1 MVAFLF
7 TTKEKQLTLSLMD
20 SLHELYRQKINHY
33 TNELQSIQK
42 KINWIT
48 ILRFASFVCFAAGIY
63 FCVHDFSYS
72 SLFATI
78 LFFIS
83 FAVLVKIHFKLKDK
97 KALNEKLLF
106 INSNELGILHDEPNQ
121 FDDGK
126 NFLTHESYF
135 DDLDI
140 FGQRS
145 IYHLLNRTTTSHGSL
160 QLSKLLSSPLL
171 KKREIA
177 IRQDAIKIL
186 STDPGTSQMLTAN
199 GLLNQEKDG
208 NLFGILGWLRTSG
221 YMHKKRWLL
230 IVRWALP
237 LLNIAAIIFY
247 LQTDNYLIIAGGVI
261 ASWIVI
267 GFFSGQINKQHK
279 EIGENQKILN
289 QYADILKIF
298 SNIKPSS
305 SDLLKQLHGTSEQ
318 AHETIRKLSQ
328 LTSFF
333 DQRLNM
339 VVNIL
344 MNSLFLYD
352 IQCLIALEKW
362 KDQYKDEFEN
372 YIDCVGNIECLNS
385 LGCFARNHP
394 KYAYPTIT
402 EGTLFIEAKQIA
414 HPLIPESE
422 CVPNDFLIGKEN
434 QTHLVTGSNMSGKT
448 TFLRTIGINLLLA
461 ECGAPVCAAYFS
473 FAPMG
478 ILSSIRVSDSLQE
491 HTSYFMAELKR
502 LQYIIAQLQC
512 GRPFLVLVDEIL
524 RGTNSED
531 KTHGS
536 EQFIRKLLQY
546 NCLSLFATHDLSLSE
561 LENGLP
567 GRISNYCFE
576 SIIQDGQL
584 HFDYT
589 LQKGVAKNKN
599 ASFLMQKMGII

>member
-1 MVAFLF
+1 L
-7 TTKEKQLTLSLMD
+7 
-20 SLHELYRQKINHY
+20 
-33 TNELQSIQK
+33 
-42 KINWIT
+42 
-48 ILRFASFVCFAAGIY
+48 
-63 FCVHDFSYS
+63 
-72 SLFATI
+72 
-78 LFFIS
+78 
-83 FAVLVKIHFKLKDK
+83 
-97 KALNEKLLF
+97 
-106 INSNELGILHDEPNQ
+106 
-121 FDDGK
+121 
-126 NFLTHESYF
+126 
-135 DDLDI
+135 
-140 FGQRS
+140 
-145 IYHLLNRTTTSHGSL
+145 
-160 QLSKLLSSPLL
+160 
-171 KKREIA
+171 
-177 IRQDAIKIL
+177 
-186 STDPGTSQMLTAN
+186 
-199 GLLNQEKDG
+199 
-208 NLFGILGWLRTSG
+208 
-221 YMHKKRWLL
+221 
-230 IVRWALP
+230 
-237 LLNIAAIIFY
+237 
-247 LQTDNYLIIAGGVI
+247 
-261 ASWIVI
+261 
-267 GFFSGQINKQHK
+267 
-279 EIGENQKILN
+279 IGEKQKILN

-298 SNIKPSS
+298 SHSEPSS
-305 SDLLKQLHGTSEQ
+305 SVLLKQLHVTAGQ
-318 AHETIRKLSQ
+318 AHQTIKKLSQ

-352 IQCLIALEKW
+352 VQCLIALEKW
-362 KDQYKDEFEN
+362 KEKHKEEFEK

-394 KYAYPTIT
+394 KYTYPNIT
-402 EGTLFIEAKQIA
+402 EGTFFVEAKQIA

-434 QTHLVTGSNMSGKT
+434 QLHLVTGSNMSGKT

-473 FAPMG
+473 FSPMS

-502 LQYIIAQLQC
+502 LQSIIVQLQK
-512 GRPFLVLVDEIL
+512 GQPFLVLVDEIL

-561 LENGLP
+561 LENELP

-584 HFDYT
+584 QFDYT

-599 ASFLMQKMGII
+599 ASFLMKKMGII

>member
-1 MVAFLF
+1 
-7 TTKEKQLTLSLMD
+7 
-20 SLHELYRQKINHY
+20 
-33 TNELQSIQK
+33 
-42 KINWIT
+42 
-48 ILRFASFVCFAAGIY
+48 
-63 FCVHDFSYS
+63 
-72 SLFATI
+72 
-78 LFFIS
+78 
-83 FAVLVKIHFKLKDK
+83 
-97 KALNEKLLF
+97 
-106 INSNELGILHDEPNQ
+106 
-121 FDDGK
+121 
-126 NFLTHESYF
+126 
-135 DDLDI
+135 
-140 FGQRS
+140 
-145 IYHLLNRTTTSHGSL
+145 
-160 QLSKLLSSPLL
+160 
-171 KKREIA
+171 
-177 IRQDAIKIL
+177 
-186 STDPGTSQMLTAN
+186 
-199 GLLNQEKDG
+199 
-208 NLFGILGWLRTSG
+208 
-221 YMHKKRWLL
+221 
-230 IVRWALP
+230 
-237 LLNIAAIIFY
+237 
-247 LQTDNYLIIAGGVI
+247 
-261 ASWIVI
+261 
-267 GFFSGQINKQHK
+267 
-279 EIGENQKILN
+279 
-289 QYADILKIF
+289 
-298 SNIKPSS
+298 
-305 SDLLKQLHGTSEQ
+305 
-318 AHETIRKLSQ
+318 
-328 LTSFF
+328 
-333 DQRLNM
+333 M

-502 LQYIIAQLQC
+502 LQYIIAQLQS

>member
-1 MVAFLF
+1 
-7 TTKEKQLTLSLMD
+7 MD
-20 SLHELYRQKINHY
+20 SVAELYRQKINHY

-42 KINWIT
+42 KINGIV
-48 ILRFASFVCFAAGIY
+48 IFRLISFVLFASGVY
-63 FCVHDFSYS
+63 FCVRDFTYS
-72 SLFATI
+72 SLFTAL

-83 FAVLVKIHFKLKDK
+83 FIFWVKKYFYLKDK
-97 KALNEKLLF
+97 KALNQKLLF
-106 INSNELGILHDEPNQ
+106 VNSNELSIIHGETNQ

-126 NFLTHESYF
+126 NFVTHESYF

-140 FGQRS
+140 FGHRS
-145 IYHLLNRTTTSHGSL
+145 LYHLLNRTTTTHGSR
-160 QLSKLLSSPLL
+160 QLANLLSSQILE
-171 KKREIA
+171 KNGIETQQA
-177 IRQDAIKIL
+177 AIKIL
-186 STDPGTSQMLTAN
+186 SADFETRQMLTAY
-199 GLLNQEKDG
+199 GLLSQEKEG
-208 NLFGILGWLRTSG
+208 NLYGIINWLKTSAKT
-221 YMHKKRWLL
+221 HQQRWLQAL
-230 IVRWALP
+230 RWALP
-237 LLNIAAIIFY
+237 LFNIASIFY
-247 LQTDNYLIIAGGVI
+247 YLGNDNYFPLAFGVI

-267 GFFSGQINKQHK
+267 RQFARQTNEQHK
-279 EIGENQKILN
+279 LIGEKQKILN

-298 SNIKPSS
+298 SHSEPSS
-305 SDLLKQLHGTSEQ
+305 SVLLTQLHVTAGK
-318 AHETIRKLSQ
+318 AHQTIKGLSQ

-339 VVNIL
+339 VVSIL
-344 MNSLFLYD
+344 LNSLFLYD
-352 IQCLIALEKW
+352 IQCLMALEKW
-362 KDQYKDEFEN
+362 KDQHKDEFEK

-385 LGCFARNHP
+385 LGCFAHNHP
-394 KYAYPTIT
+394 HYSYPYIT
-402 EGTLFIEAKQIA
+402 EGSLYIEAKHIS

-422 CVPNDFLIGKEN
+422 CVPNDFLIGKGN
-434 QTHLVTGSNMSGKT
+434 QLHLVTGSNMSGKT

-461 ECGAPVCAAYFS
+461 QCGAPVCAAYFS
-473 FAPMG
+473 FTPMS

-502 LQYIIAQLQC
+502 LQHIIVQLQK
-512 GRPFLVLVDEIL
+512 GQPFLVLVDEIL

-561 LENGLP
+561 LGNELP
-567 GRISNYCFE
+567 ERISNYCFE